1 VCGCCGMAEG
11 HAVAVLSCAG
21 AYVSGYDGSNECPV
35 FSVRIE
41 AEAACRTAVTAAGK
55 TPGSNFVMTNYGG
68 GPWGC
73 YFNNMNND
81 AYFNAHAAG
90 SGYSGR
96 SNRML
101 LCAAVTGARV
111 RNR

>member
-1 VCGCCGMAEG
+1 M
-11 HAVAVLSCAG
+11 LSCAG
-21 AYVSGYDGSNECPV
+21 AYVSGYDGSNACPA
-35 FSVRIE
+35 FSMRIE
-41 AEAACRTAVTAAGK
+41 AEAACRTAAAAAGK

-73 YFNNMNND
+73 YFNNIDNI

-90 SGYSGR
+90 SGYPGR
-96 SNRML
+96 SDRML

-111 RNR
+111 PNR